1 MIASQFLFLFFT
13 SLAAKPNGIQ
23 IFGPASPP
31 SWTWAAA
38 GAYVVLIGLSFW
50 RKFWK
55 SAAEQKDKTRVMLP
69 ENPDELWYWI
79 AISFLA
85 GITEEYAY
93 RGIAYAA
100 IYEMTGSLTV
110 ALAIC
115 VLAFTVGHAIYGWRD
130 VIGIALFALLCHLAV
145 LYTHTLSLVV
155 AVHIAYDL
163 VLGVLATVA
172 FLRESQRNAAEAQAA
187 V

>member
-1 MIASQFLFLFFT
+1 MIAFQFVFLFFT
-13 SLAAKPNGIQ
+13 SLAAKPNAIQ
-23 IFGPASPP
+23 IFGPVSPP
-31 SWTWAAA
+31 VWTWTASAV
-38 GAYVVLIGLSFW
+38 YVVLIGVSFW
-50 RKFWK
+50 RTFWK
-55 SAAEQKDKTRVMLP
+55 STAEQKHKIRAALP

-93 RGIAYAA
+93 RGLAYAA
-100 IYEMTGSLTV
+100 IYEITGSPTV

-115 VLAFTVGHAIYGWRD
+115 VLAFTVAHVMYGWRE

-155 AVHIAYDL
+155 AVHIAYDI

-172 FLRESQRNAAEAQAA
+172 FLRESQRNTAEARAA

>member
-1 MIASQFLFLFFT
+1 MIGSQFVFLFFT

-23 IFGPASPP
+23 IFGPVSPP
-31 SWTWAAA
+31 AWIWAAA
-38 GAYVVLIGLSFW
+38 AVYVVLTGVLFW

-55 SAAEQKDKTRVMLP
+55 STAEQKHITRVTLP

-79 AISFLA
+79 AISCLA

-93 RGIAYAA
+93 RGVAYAA
-100 IYEMTGSLTV
+100 VYEMTGSLTV

-115 VLAFTVGHAIYGWRD
+115 VLAFTVAHVMYGWRE
-130 VIGIALFALLCHLAV
+130 VIGVALFALLCHLAV

-172 FLRESQRNAAEAQAA
+172 FLRESQRNTGKAQAA

>member
-1 MIASQFLFLFFT
+1 MIASQFVLLFFT

-23 IFGPASPP
+23 VFGPVWPP
-31 SWTWAAA
+31 AWTWAA
-38 GAYVVLIGLSFW
+38 GSVYVVLIGVWFW
-50 RKFWK
+50 RTFWK
-55 SAAEQKDKTRVMLP
+55 SSTEQKHKTRVMLP

-93 RGIAYAA
+93 RGVAYSA
-100 IYEMTGSLTV
+100 IYEMTGSPTV

-115 VLAFTVGHAIYGWRD
+115 VLAFTVAHVMYGWRE
-130 VIGIALFALLCHLAV
+130 VIWVVLFALLCHLAV

-172 FLRESQRNAAEAQAA
+172 FLRESQRNTAEAQAA

>member
-1 MIASQFLFLFFT
+1 MLAFQFVFLFFT
-13 SLAAKPNGIQ
+13 SLAAKQNGIQ
-23 IFGPASPP
+23 IFGPVSPP
-31 SWTWAAA
+31 AWTWAAA
-38 GAYVVLIGLSFW
+38 AVYVVLIGVSFW

-55 SAAEQKDKTRVMLP
+55 ATPKQKHKIRVTLP

-85 GITEEYAY
+85 GVTEEYAY
-93 RGIAYAA
+93 RGVAIAA

-115 VLAFTVGHAIYGWRD
+115 VFAFTVAHVMYGWRE

-155 AVHIAYDL
+155 AVHVAYDL

-172 FLRESQRNAAEAQAA
+172 FLRESQRNTAEAQAA